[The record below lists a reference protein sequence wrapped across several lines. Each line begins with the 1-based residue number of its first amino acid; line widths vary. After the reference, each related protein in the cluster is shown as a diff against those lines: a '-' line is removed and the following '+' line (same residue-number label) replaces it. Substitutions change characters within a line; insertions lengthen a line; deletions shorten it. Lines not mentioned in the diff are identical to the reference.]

1 MKALL
6 VSLLFLSLQIS
17 AQGFLPVA
25 NITTQK
31 GSPLVNTEKSKV
43 GLEIAEGN
51 KIELKRG
58 EKMTIKFQNGHM
70 VKLTDATVLVETLN
84 PKHTILNLEKGQM
97 LVDIKELTPNEI
109 FQVRSGK
116 IHFDATNGKWI
127 VSNNLKQTRLLVG
140 KGSVQV
146 QRLKE
151 VMEVGENFETILNS
165 SPKFDKKKV
174 KASIFQRAQKA
185 F

>member
-1 MKALL
+1 MKILFM
-6 VSLLFLSLQIS
+6 SLMFLSLQVS

-25 NITTQK
+25 KISLQK
-31 GSPLVNTEKSKV
+31 GSPLVNAEKSKL

-58 EKMTIKFQNGHM
+58 EKMTIEFQNGHT
-70 VKLTDATVLVETLN
+70 VKLTAATVVVETLN
-84 PKHTILNLEKGQM
+84 PKNTVLNLEKGEM
-97 LVDIKELTPNEI
+97 LVDIKALTPNEV

-116 IHFDATNGKWI
+116 IHYDATAGLWI
-127 VSNNLKQTRLLVG
+127 VSNNQKQTRLLVG

-151 VMEVGENFETILNS
+151 VMEVGENFESVLNH
-165 SPKFDKKKV
+165 SPKFDKKKI
-174 KASIFQRAQKA
+174 KASIFQKAQRA

>member
-1 MKALL
+1 MKSLL
-6 VSLLFLSLQIS
+6 MSLLFLSLQIS

-25 NITTQK
+25 KISAQK
-31 GSPLVNTEKSKV
+31 GNPLVNTEKSKV
-43 GLEIAEGN
+43 DLEIAEGN

-58 EKMTIKFQNGHM
+58 EKMTITFQNGHSI
-70 VKLTDATVLVETLN
+70 KLTEATVIVETLN
-84 PKHTILNLEKGQM
+84 PKHTVLNLEKGQI
-97 LVDIKELTPNEI
+97 LVDIKELTPNEV

-116 IHFDATNGKWI
+116 IHFDATAGQWI
-127 VSNNLKQTRLLVG
+127 VSNNQKQTRLLVG

-151 VMEVGENFETILNS
+151 VMEVGANFESILNS

>member
-6 VSLLFLSLQIS
+6 VSLMFLSLQIS
-17 AQGFLPVA
+17 ATGFLPVA
-25 NITTQK
+25 KISAQK
-31 GSPLVNTEKSKV
+31 GHPLVNTEKSKV
-43 GLEIAEGN
+43 DLEIAEGN

-58 EKMTIKFQNGHM
+58 EKMTIEFQNGHT
-70 VKLTDATVLVETLN
+70 VKLTAATVVVETLN
-84 PKHTILNLEKGQM
+84 PKNTVLNLEKGEM
-97 LVDIKELTPNEI
+97 LVDIKALTPNEV

-116 IHFDATNGKWI
+116 IHYDATAGLWI
-127 VSNNLKQTRLLVG
+127 VSNNQKQTRLLVG

-151 VMEVGENFETILNS
+151 VMEVGENFESVLNH
-165 SPKFDKKKV
+165 SPKFDKKKI
-174 KASIFQRAQKA
+174 KASIFQKAQRA